1 MVGIGRHIGRL
12 PGRRTGLPFTTRG
25 GGLQAETK
33 TYIDGLATPLSS
45 AQLKLIDTFVKDLKS
60 GLGISALSEVF
71 DVMYILAGETSE
83 SSLRNLV
90 KRAHDATA
98 VNSPT
103 FTALEGFKKN
113 GTASYLNSN
122 WNGRTAGHANA
133 YSLNSA
139 SFGIYFRTNT
149 DATAMEFHGA
159 WSTTADGGADNRL
172 QMSRPNGHST
182 NYGVGVNSL
191 AEANSIDER
200 IAGMLVLSRTA
211 SNIQKLYM
219 NKIVKVEGAEVTTK
233 IPNQNVML
241 LALISGDTSVYF
253 FENDQISFGFLG
265 KGLTPTDVG
274 IITDTFEAY
283 MDSNNK
289 GVIS

>member
-1 MVGIGRHIGRL
+1 MIRSVVQPVVQSVGVNI
-12 PGRRTGLPFTTRG
+12 FAKRG
-25 GGLQAETK
+25 TLQAETK
-33 TYIDGLATPLSS
+33 TYIDGLTTTLSS

-90 KRAHDATA
+90 KRSHDATA

-103 FTALEGFKKN
+103 FTALEGFKGN

-149 DATAMEFHGA
+149 DAAAIELHGA
-159 WSTTADGGADNRL
+159 WSTTADGATKNRL
-172 QMSRPNGHST
+172 QMGRPNGHST
-182 NYGVGVNSL
+182 NYEIGMNSS

-219 NKIVKVEGAEVTTK
+219 NKIVKVEGTAVTTK

-241 LALISGDTSVYF
+241 LSLINAGASVKF

-265 KGLTPTDVG
+265 KGLTLNDIG